1 MKFQRIKR
9 KFLYAAVIMG
19 AIMAAVLASCRHEKP
34 APIQIV
40 PPAPS
45 PTAAPTMTPAPI
57 LVYISGE
64 VVVPDVYELAP
75 NDRIKQLIEAAGG
88 FTTEADPAAVNLAQP
103 LTDGA
108 HVHVPAKGK
117 MSTAPAVLSAPV
129 LQRNPD
135 EVELGVGGNL
145 VNINSAN
152 QAELEMLPG
161 IGPKTAQ
168 KILDYRAVNGPFA
181 DIEAIMEV
189 SGIGQAK
196 FDQIKQLI
204 TTTE

>member
-1 MKFQRIKR
+1 MKFLRIDK
-9 KFLYAAVIMG
+9 KFLYAAVIFG
-19 AIMAAVLASCRHEKP
+19 AIMAALLASCRQEEP
-34 APIQIV
+34 VPIQII

-45 PTAAPTMTPAPI
+45 PTAAPTMTPAPM
-57 LVYISGE
+57 LVYVSGE
-64 VVVPDVYELAP
+64 VVMPDVYELAP

-88 FTTEADPAAVNLAQP
+88 FTTKADPAAVNLAQR

-108 HVHVPAKGK
+108 HVHVPAKGE
-117 MSTAPAVLSAPV
+117 MSTAPAVFSAPV
-129 LQRNPD
+129 LQQNPD
-135 EVELGVGGNL
+135 EVETGAGGNL

-152 QAELEMLPG
+152 QSELETLPG

-168 KILDYRAVNGPFA
+168 KILAYRAVNGPFT

-189 SGIGQAK
+189 SGIGQAR